1 MPLWCLLLS
10 PTLLSWR
17 IVTYFDVFRRRNVNM
32 AIPHYEMLKTK
43 RTGHIATITLSRPEK
58 LNALNSRMTAEFH
71 AVLDEL
77 SNEDDIRVVILTG
90 SGRGFCSGAD
100 VNELLEEPDTPSN
113 NIRGASLTA
122 LSYHIR
128 RNRQPVIAAVN
139 GVAAGAGLAIALA
152 SDIRLASDEARFSC
166 IFIKRSLVPDAGSS
180 YTLNRL
186 VGHGVAMEMAL
197 TGNIYDASWAL
208 EKGLVNRV
216 VPADRL
222 MEEAMELAN
231 IISSNPPLCVRSTRD
246 LLYENDEDLL
256 RVLGKESDANIML
269 GSSEDSLEAI
279 NSFLEKRPP
288 VYKGR

>member
-1 MPLWCLLLS
+1 
-10 PTLLSWR
+10 
-17 IVTYFDVFRRRNVNM
+17 M
-32 AIPHYEMLKTK
+32 AIIRYDMLKTE

-58 LNALNSRMTAEFH
+58 LNALNSRMTAELH
-71 AVLDEL
+71 AALDEL
-77 SNEDDIRVVILTG
+77 SKENNVRVVILTG

-100 VNELLEEPDTPSN
+100 VNELLEKPEAPSD
-113 NIRGASLTA
+113 NIRESSLNA

-128 RNRQPVIAAVN
+128 RNQQPVIAAIN

-152 SDIRLASDEARFSC
+152 SDIRLASEEASFSC
-166 IFIKRSLVPDAGSS
+166 IFIKRSFVPDAGSS
-180 YTLNRL
+180 YTLQRL
-186 VGHGVAMEMAL
+186 VGLGIAMEMAL

-231 IISSNPPLCVRSTRD
+231 IIASNPPLCVRSTREI
-246 LLYENDEDLL
+246 LYDNDEDLFG
-256 RVLGKESDANIML
+256 VLEKESASNIIL
-269 GSSEDSLEAI
+269 GSSEDSIESV

-288 VYKGR
+288 VYRGR